1 MRLVFLGPP
10 GCGKGTQ
17 AKVLCHKLGAEHI
30 GTGDL
35 LRESMRA
42 GTPAGLEAARHVDQG
57 NLVPDQVV
65 NDLIAER
72 FARKDRPGRF
82 ILDGYPRT
90 LPQARACD
98 EILEAHHLGLDGVIL
113 INVPDREIVRRVSG
127 RWSCPKPGCKATYHV
142 ISNPPKV
149 QGVCDDCAT
158 GLVQRSDDSPETVE
172 SRLVVYHRETE
183 PLLPYY
189 RQKGLLREVD
199 GTGDILQVR
208 ALLEAAV
215 KAGG

>member
-17 AKVLCHKLGAEHI
+17 AKVLCQRLGAEHI

-35 LRESMRA
+35 LREAMRN
-42 GTPAGLEAARHVDQG
+42 GTPAGREAAFHVDQG
-57 NLVPDQVV
+57 HLVPDQVV
-65 NDLIAER
+65 NDLISER
-72 FARKDRPGRF
+72 FARNDRPQRF

-90 LPQARACD
+90 LPQAKACD
-98 EILEAHHLGLDGVIL
+98 QILSGVGLDLDGVVL

-142 ISNPPKV
+142 ISNPPKKS
-149 QGVCDDCAT
+149 GHCDDCGTA
-158 GLVQRSDDSPETVE
+158 LVQRSDDAPETVE
-172 SRLVVYHRETE
+172 ARLVVYHRETE

-189 RQKGLLREVD
+189 RAKGLLRNVD
-199 GTGDILQVR
+199 GTGDINLVR
-208 ALLEAAV
+208 GALETAIV
-215 KAGG
+215 DR

>member
-17 AKVLCHKLGAEHI
+17 AKVLCQKLRAEHI

-35 LRESMRA
+35 LREAMRT
-42 GTPAGLEAARHVDQG
+42 GTPAGREASFHVDQG
-57 NLVPDQVV
+57 HLVPDQVV

-72 FARKDRPGRF
+72 FARADRPSRF

-90 LPQARACD
+90 LPQAKACD
-98 EILEAHHLGLDGVIL
+98 TILSACQLPLDGVVL
-113 INVPDREIVRRVSG
+113 IHVPDREIVRRVSG

-142 ISNPPKV
+142 ISNPPKKN
-149 QGVCDDCAT
+149 GLCDDCGT
-158 GLVQRSDDSPETVE
+158 PLVQRSDDAPETVE
-172 SRLVVYHRETE
+172 ARLVVYHRDTE

-189 RQKGLLREVD
+189 RAKGLVREVD
-199 GTGDILQVR
+199 GTGDITRVR
-208 ALLEAAV
+208 ALLEAAI
-215 KAGG
+215 GD

>member
-17 AKVLCHKLGAEHI
+17 AKVLCQKLGAEHI

-35 LRESMRA
+35 LREAMRT
-42 GTPAGLEAARHVDQG
+42 GTPAGREAAFHVDQG
-57 NLVPDQVV
+57 HLVPDQVV

-72 FARKDRPGRF
+72 FARADRPNRF

-90 LPQARACD
+90 LPQAKACD
-98 EILEAHHLGLDGVIL
+98 KILSTHQLPLDGVVL
-113 INVPDREIVRRVSG
+113 IEVPDREIVRRVSG

-142 ISNPPKV
+142 ISNPPKKK
-149 QGVCDDCAT
+149 GFCDDCGT
-158 GLVQRSDDSPETVE
+158 PLVQRSDDAPETVE
-172 SRLVVYHRETE
+172 ARLVVYHRDTE

-189 RQKGLLREVD
+189 RAKGLVREVD
-199 GTGDILQVR
+199 GTGEISRVR
-208 ALLEAAV
+208 GLLEAAI
-215 KAGG
+215 GD

>member
-17 AKVLCHKLGAEHI
+17 AKLLCQKLEAEHI

-35 LRESMRA
+35 LRVSMRT
-42 GTPAGLEAARHVDQG
+42 GTPAGIEAARHVDQG

-72 FARKDRPGRF
+72 FARVDRPARF

-90 LPQARACD
+90 LPQAMACD
-98 EILEAHHLGLDGVIL
+98 TILAKYNLSLDGVVL
-113 INVPDREIVRRVSG
+113 ISVPDREIVRRVSG
-127 RWSCPKPGCKATYHV
+127 RWSCPLAGCKATYHV
-142 ISNPPKV
+142 VSNPPRLT
-149 QGVCDDCAT
+149 GICDDCGT
-158 GLVQRSDDSPETVE
+158 HLVQRSDDAPGTVE
-172 SRLVVYHRETE
+172 ARLLVYHRDTE

-189 RQKGLLREVD
+189 RAKGLLRFVD
-199 GTGDILQVR
+199 GTEEISQVGK
-208 ALLEAAV
+208 LLRSAIGE
-215 KAGG
+215 